1 MFRSYLKTYLQAHTV
16 GKHIELTDK
25 QTGTETKKRTFTD
38 VINKG
43 NLPRDM
49 LSKGPVEQPVTQI
62 LHKGAETT
70 EANILILTII
80 SQAEDSKPN
89 KHH

>member
-49 LSKGPVEQPVTQI
+49 LSKGPVEQ
-62 LHKGAETT
+62 LKELFGKELNRSGRA
-70 EANILILTII
+70 
-80 SQAEDSKPN
+80 S
-89 KHH
+89 